1 MKKFM
6 VISLIAV
13 LSLTSI
19 GCNKDN
25 FKQALVEIPLG
36 VYSHDFNEVSGFF
49 DVYEAWKYDVD
60 NLYVQ
65 ADIDNY
71 TNTYLLEEMPRL
83 FSTLINAANKY
94 DMKVYALLNNK
105 SWLSEDDIVFQEI
118 DNVLLYNKKHKERR
132 FKGIS
137 IDVNLDNLNEGQLEC
152 YYNNLERVRKMIDNH
167 NEKRKDNLIL
177 TVKVNKD
184 MDKFINLA
192 DKIILDYNDKEA
204 LNNLNEVE
212 VIIEIE
218 EIVANKDTLR
228 KLSNIINEYDNFDGL
243 IIKDYKS
250 YLNSVKAL
258 DL

>member
-1 MKKFM
+1 M

-65 ADIDNY
+65 AGIDNY

-94 DMKVYALLNNK
+94 DMKMYALLNNK

-118 DNVLLYNKKHKERR
+118 DNVLLYNKKYKERR

-167 NEKRKDNLIL
+167 NEKRKDN
-177 TVKVNKD
+177 
-184 MDKFINLA
+184 
-192 DKIILDYNDKEA
+192 
-204 LNNLNEVE
+204 NLNEVE

-228 KLSNIINEYDNFDGL
+228 KLSNIINEYNNFDGI

-250 YLNSVKAL
+250 YLNSVKVL

>member
-1 MKKFM
+1 MKKIM

-65 ADIDNY
+65 AGIDNY

-94 DMKVYALLNNK
+94 DMKMYALLNNK

-118 DNVLLYNKKHKERR
+118 DNVLLYNKKYKERR

-167 NEKRKDNLIL
+167 NEKRKDN
-177 TVKVNKD
+177 
-184 MDKFINLA
+184 
-192 DKIILDYNDKEA
+192 
-204 LNNLNEVE
+204 NLNEVE

-228 KLSNIINEYDNFDGL
+228 KLSNIINEYNNFDGI

-250 YLNSVKAL
+250 YLNSVKVL